1 MAYYKRVFAKPCRYK
16 KIIFRSHLE
25 RDFAVYLDKNKIKWQ
40 YEKNKF
46 ELLSKEQYFDET
58 DGKMHTLRNVLF
70 IPDFY
75 LPEYNLIVEIKGYPY
90 NDRLFHLKLRLFK
103 HLYKNRKIC
112 VINGREE
119 FEKIKDILKLLKNK
133 TYKSRNEFV
142 NDDGLTDEEKIEIMQ
157 SILEAEK
164 EKEKGE

>member
-1 MAYYKRVFAKPCRYK
+1 MAYYKRIFAKPCRYK
-16 KIIFRSHLE
+16 KTIFRSHLE

-40 YEKNKF
+40 YEKHKF

-58 DGKMHTLRNVLF
+58 DGKMHRLRNVLF

-103 HLYKNRKIC
+103 HLYKNKKIC

-133 TYKSRNEFV
+133 KTYNSCNEFV
-142 NDDGLTDEEKIEIMQ
+142 SDDGFTDEEKTEIMQ
-157 SILEAEK
+157 SVLEAE
-164 EKEKGE
+164 EMGE